1 MKCPKCNSVIEN
13 DKINIQ
19 TDIAQCTSCN
29 EVFKISESLNVVD
42 EKFDINDPPAGA
54 WIKNDYDV
62 VIIGATTKSPIAFFL
77 VPFMLVWS
85 GGSLG
90 GIYGYQIMSGEF
102 NLFMSLFGIPFILG
116 SILFWSLALMAIWGK
131 VEMTLDKTGGKIF
144 TGLGTIGITKK
155 FEWKDITT
163 IKESQTNL
171 NYPGSR
177 GSKIILDGK
186 KRISFGSGLKENRR
200 YYLFRSLQK
209 QYPAQKLNRY

>member
-19 TDIAQCTSCN
+19 TDIAQCSHCN

-54 WIKNDYDV
+54 WMKNDYDV
-62 VIIGATTKSPIAFFL
+62 VIIGATTRSPIAFFL
-77 VPFMLVWS
+77 VPFMLIWS

-90 GIYGYQIMSGEF
+90 GIYGSQIISGEF
-102 NLFMSLFGIPFILG
+102 NLFMSLFGIPFVLG
-116 SILFWSLALMAIWGK
+116 SILFWSLTLMAIWGK
-131 VEMTLDKTGGKIF
+131 VEMTLDNNGGKIF

-155 FEWKDITT
+155 FEWKDISK
-163 IKESQTNL
+163 IKESRTNF
-171 NYPGSR
+171 NYRVSR
-177 GSKIILDGK
+177 GSKIILEDK

-200 YYLFRSLQK
+200 YYLFKSLQK